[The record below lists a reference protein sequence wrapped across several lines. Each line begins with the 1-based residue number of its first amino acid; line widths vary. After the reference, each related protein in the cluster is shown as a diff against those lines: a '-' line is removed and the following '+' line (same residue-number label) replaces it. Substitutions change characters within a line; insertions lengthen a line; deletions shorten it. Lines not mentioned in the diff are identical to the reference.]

1 MKKMNPLSRFESQ
14 PFFTIESL
22 KSRSKQNLVPL
33 IKYNLKTGK
42 IMKLKKGVYVYAIYI
57 EKLRYAG
64 TYEDYLEFIANKL
77 ISSSYLSGEYMLS
90 RYSILSESPSTLTSI
105 TQKTT
110 RIIENEMGNFSY
122 SNIKEQL
129 FCGFLIEKKG
139 EFSIFKA
146 TKAKALFDFL
156 YLKKRILRVVNE
168 EVMQEFRFNLDEF
181 SKDDKEEL
189 SKYLDLSQSLKLMK
203 IFRLLLR

>member
-1 MKKMNPLSRFESQ
+1 MNPLRRFENQ

-22 KSRSKQNLVPL
+22 KSQLRQNPVPA

-42 IMKLKKGVYVYAIYI
+42 IIRLKKGIYVYASYT

-64 TYEDYLEFIANKL
+64 RYEDYLEFIANKL
-77 ISSSYLSGEYMLS
+77 VLPSYLSGEYMLS
-90 RYSILSESPSTLTSI
+90 RYSVLSESPSTLTSI

-110 RIIENEMGNFSY
+110 RIIENEIGNFSY

-129 FCGFLIEKKG
+129 FCGFFIEKRG

-168 EVMQEFRFNLDEF
+168 EVIREFRFNLDEF

-189 SKYLDLSQSLKLMK
+189 NKYLELSRSLKLTK
-203 IFRLLLR
+203 ICKFLFL

>member
-1 MKKMNPLSRFESQ
+1 MEKMNPLRRFDNQ

-22 KSRSKQNLVPL
+22 KSHLKQNPVPT
-33 IKYNLKTGK
+33 IKYNQKTGK
-42 IMKLKKGVYVYAIYI
+42 IIRLKRGVYVYASYT

-64 TYEDYLEFIANKL
+64 RYEDYLEFIANKL
-77 ISSSYLSGEYMLS
+77 ISPSYLSGEYMLS

-110 RIIENEMGNFSY
+110 RIIENEIGNFSY

-129 FCGFLIEKKG
+129 FCGFLIEKKE
-139 EFSIFKA
+139 EFTIFKA

-168 EVMQEFRFNLDEF
+168 EVIQEFRFNLDEF

-189 SKYLDLSQSLKLMK
+189 SKYLDISQSLKLMK
-203 IFRLLLR
+203 ICKLLFR